1 MRYLKQYTLCIIHRH
16 TGGLETS
23 ENTGNK
29 TVALHRHI
37 GGLEMSNT
45 HTFDLST
52 LHRHIGGLETMSA

>member
-1 MRYLKQYTLCIIHRH
+1 MLCFLLKNARII
-16 TGGLETS
+16 
-23 ENTGNK
+23 
-29 TVALHRHI
+29 HRHI